1 MHYFVLFFKLGFKI
15 ALVFLFEYLFIRL
28 RNTNLNTN
36 SDVSECKSTQARKKK
51 TAYNMYINAALQSE
65 NYSSVSN
72 MFNSFNSKNQNF
84 KILSRLKL

>member
-1 MHYFVLFFKLGFKI
+1 MS
-15 ALVFLFEYLFIRL
+15 
-28 RNTNLNTN
+28 LNAKAHKP
-36 SDVSECKSTQARKKK
+36 EKKKKK

>member
-28 RNTNLNTN
+28 RNTN